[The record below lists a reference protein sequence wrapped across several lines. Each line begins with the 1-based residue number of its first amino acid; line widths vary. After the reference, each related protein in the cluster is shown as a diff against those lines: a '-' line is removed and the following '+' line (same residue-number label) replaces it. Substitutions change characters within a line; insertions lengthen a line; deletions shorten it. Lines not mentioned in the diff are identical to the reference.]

1 MHLPQHLAACLLTL
15 FLVGASS
22 AARAADPDFTAWG
35 HEIFDRIERDLRVA
49 GTDLYAEWYR
59 VGKKQGSDL
68 SADWHQPAGERENDY
83 GRFSF
88 VWPAGFQLLA
98 LAAAA
103 RVCPDDYNGR
113 LVKFVDALDAYW
125 EVGDNGVGGYQVL
138 SMPSERFYD
147 DNAWLALGLL
157 ETHGVT
163 GEQKYLTRA
172 EKVMEFLLEGERR
185 TKGGGIRQR
194 ENEETESVVCTTAP
208 ATEVALKLYQ
218 LTGTKEYLAAA
229 ERWYAWLNAP
239 EVGVRDPETNLFHQ
253 GAAVAE
259 GDWTVKK
266 GYRAYQ
272 TAAPIRAAV
281 LLYQIKHDRNY
292 LEDAQTLA
300 AACLN
305 KWVAPAGAFGD
316 TGQWGGSDL
325 VDAFLDLHAADG
337 DRRWLDAARR
347 MCAYQREFGR
357 DKNGRHGEYWNVD
370 RREMVLDE
378 VKLLYIAPV
387 ARAFWRVAEWQKKGG
402 SADGR

>member
-1 MHLPQHLAACLLTL
+1 ML
-15 FLVGASS
+15 FRS
-22 AARAADPDFTAWG
+22 
-35 HEIFDRIERDLRVA
+35 
-49 GTDLYAEWYR
+49 
-59 VGKKQGSDL
+59 
-68 SADWHQPAGERENDY
+68 
-83 GRFSF
+83 
-88 VWPAGFQLLA
+88 
-98 LAAAA
+98 
-103 RVCPDDYNGR
+103 
-113 LVKFVDALDAYW
+113 
-125 EVGDNGVGGYQVL
+125 
-138 SMPSERFYD
+138 
-147 DNAWLALGLL
+147 
-157 ETHGVT
+157 
-163 GEQKYLTRA
+163 
-172 EKVMEFLLEGERR
+172 
-185 TKGGGIRQR
+185 KGGGIRQR